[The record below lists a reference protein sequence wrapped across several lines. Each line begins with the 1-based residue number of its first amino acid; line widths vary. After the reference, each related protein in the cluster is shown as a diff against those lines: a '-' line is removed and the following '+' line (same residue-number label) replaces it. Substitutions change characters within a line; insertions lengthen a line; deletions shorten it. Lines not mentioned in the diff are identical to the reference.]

1 MGSGGRKSAKGGVS
15 NAGVNRVPR
24 RSTQVLTG
32 QASQPQQVVAPTP
45 AQPQQPTRV
54 QYKAMSTADQNA
66 MLAQQRSQMNSQSR
80 SAIGLYINPTVT
92 NTGYAFS
99 QNLNN
104 ALQTGRPLT
113 QKQSNNVKE
122 LKKIM
127 VPLADNFVLYRGDHD
142 DAIKSLKGLANFS
155 AFNGISS
162 RATNAQLSQA
172 LVGRSW
178 TAKGFTST
186 SHTRGLSPFLP
197 GGSASGGREVVMIIH
212 AKKGTKAA
220 MIQRSQGECLLDTGT
235 KYTITS
241 ARYTG
246 NTAYPRHGGRKRQ
259 ILIEVTA
266 E

>member
-15 NAGVNRVPR
+15 NAGTNRVPR
-24 RSTQVLTG
+24 QSTQALNA
-32 QASQPQQVVAPTP
+32 QPARASQPA
-45 AQPQQPTRV
+45 QPTRI
-54 QYKAMSTADQNA
+54 QYKAMSPADQNA
-66 MLAQQRSQMNSQSR
+66 HLAKQRQLMTRQSR
-80 SAIGLYINPTVT
+80 QAIGLYINPTVT

-113 QKQSNNVKE
+113 QKQSNNLKE

-127 VPLADNFVLYRGDHD
+127 VPLADNYVLYRGDHD
-142 DAIKSLKGLANFS
+142 TMITSMKGLSNFA
-155 AFNGISS
+155 AFNGINS
-162 RATNAQLSQA
+162 RATNAQLAQA

-186 SHTRGLSPFLP
+186 SHTQRMSPFLP
-197 GGSASGGREVVMIIH
+197 GGSASGGREVIMIIH
-212 AKKGTKAA
+212 AKKGLKAA
-220 MIQRSQGECLLDTGT
+220 LIQRSQAETLLDTGT

-246 NTAYPRHGGRKRQ
+246 NTAHPRAGGRKRQ
-259 ILIEVTA
+259 IIIEVTA